1 MKNSVYVTR
10 KIPSPAVDLLRK
22 HFDVTMN
29 AEDRNARR
37 SEITG
42 ALKKAHGLLCLL
54 TDRIDDKLLANAPNL
69 RIVANM
75 AVGYDNIDLKAAT
88 KNGIMATNTPGIL
101 TETTADL
108 TWALILGA
116 TRKLA
121 EDDAYTREG
130 RFSGW
135 EPMLLL
141 GGDVHGKTLG
151 VVGFGRIGR
160 AVAQRAVGFDMRVL
174 YHDAA
179 AASVSIERKLR
190 AQKVT
195 LRKLLRESD
204 IVTLHV
210 PLGHE
215 ASYRSRAIGVDEADR
230 LYHKHVARAGG
241 G

>member
-54 TDRIDDKLLANAPNL
+54 TDRIDDKLFANAPNL

-121 EDDAYTREG
+121 EADAYTREG

-160 AVAQRAVGFDMRVL
+160 SVARRAVGFDMRVL

-179 AASVSIERKLR
+179 AVSASIERKLR

-210 PLGHE
+210 PLTRGTRHL
-215 ASYRSRAIGVDEADR
+215 IGNWS
-230 LYHKHVARAGG
+230 
-241 G
+241 